1 MTEVSQLSKKDLI
14 SNLWMTD
21 ELMSQMRY
29 FEQERAEKKK
39 TLVLTIES
47 TQKEYIASVKEKYY
61 GSEDFKAHQ
70 KYEELCL
77 NLKDFRE
84 VALLLDLIIG
94 VLISYLLFMIGVK
107 FLSVVL
113 SFVVIVLLIY
123 LFYYVG
129 VKYYLKQKKP
139 LSIPTLEAVIEE
151 AKESYDYQHIEH
163 SLLANHLRE
172 EIHEIDQKISQ
183 LESELVE
190 KTVLPE
196 KYRHRSKDV
205 IWYLENLVA
214 DNLKEALS
222 ALIED
227 DHRKQMKQMID
238 NQNHEIRH
246 LKEIS
251 HQLIENHQR
260 LIERLETQQQRIEEL
275 EGKKK

>member
-1 MTEVSQLSKKDLI
+1 
-14 SNLWMTD
+14 MTD

-129 VKYYLKQKKP
+129 VKYYLKQRKTSFNP
-139 LSIPTLEAVIEE
+139 NSRSCDRRGE
-151 AKESYDYQHIEH
+151 
-163 SLLANHLRE
+163 RE
-172 EIHEIDQKISQ
+172 
-183 LESELVE
+183 L
-190 KTVLPE
+190 
-196 KYRHRSKDV
+196 
-205 IWYLENLVA
+205 
-214 DNLKEALS
+214 
-222 ALIED
+222 
-227 DHRKQMKQMID
+227 
-238 NQNHEIRH
+238 
-246 LKEIS
+246 
-251 HQLIENHQR
+251 
-260 LIERLETQQQRIEEL
+260 
-275 EGKKK
+275 

>member
-77 NLKDFRE
+77 NLKD
-84 VALLLDLIIG
+84 LIIG

-113 SFVVIVLLIY
+113 SFVVIVSLIY
-123 LFYYVG
+123 LFYYAG

-139 LSIPTLEAVIEE
+139 LSIPTLEAVIDE
-151 AKESYDYQHIEH
+151 AK
-163 SLLANHLRE
+163 
-172 EIHEIDQKISQ
+172 
-183 LESELVE
+183 
-190 KTVLPE
+190 
-196 KYRHRSKDV
+196 
-205 IWYLENLVA
+205 
-214 DNLKEALS
+214 
-222 ALIED
+222 
-227 DHRKQMKQMID
+227 
-238 NQNHEIRH
+238 
-246 LKEIS
+246 
-251 HQLIENHQR
+251 
-260 LIERLETQQQRIEEL
+260 
-275 EGKKK
+275 